1 MENDLNL
8 NLGISKAAF
17 PKMSTNM
24 DVLNGHGMDNDIG
37 ATKAEFSS
45 MNMSDL
51 EASLKQLAEPSSLNL
66 ESTASFPKMDK
77 SSNAKS
83 AFSSMDMSDLEA
95 QLKQLA
101 EPSSLNL
108 ESTASFP
115 KMDNSSNAFSSM
127 DMSDL
132 EA

>member
-1 MENDLNL
+1 
-8 NLGISKAAF
+8 
-17 PKMSTNM
+17 
-24 DVLNGHGMDNDIG
+24 
-37 ATKAEFSS
+37 
-45 MNMSDL
+45 
-51 EASLKQLAEPSSLNL
+51 
-66 ESTASFPKMDK
+66 
-77 SSNAKS
+77 
-83 AFSSMDMSDLEA
+83 MDMSDLEA